1 MIVIKFAVSQFL
13 AHRKRSHVDRVR
25 RSASEIR
32 ATGVAALKPR
42 LSRLRRRRSRLEMLR
57 DSLDARKDTAMQG
70 AANMRDRAEKA
81 AGRVPFVGTVGATNG
96 TSHAASAVVDDNAT
110 DTNDAPPE
118 TTTEDR

>member
-1 MIVIKFAVSQFL
+1 MIVFKLAIGQLL

-25 RSASEIR
+25 RSALEIR
-32 ATGVAALKPR
+32 KAGVAALKPR

-70 AANMRDRAEKA
+70 AANVRDRAERI
-81 AGRVPFVGTVGATNG
+81 AGRVPFVSATNG

-110 DTNDAPPE
+110 DQRATE
-118 TTTEDR
+118 EEDR